1 LFGSGLSAKKSPS
14 MRATV
19 RWCAG
24 KLQRISGALL
34 GPGIAMR
41 VKAYDFDRIQRKRSD
56 RNAVRPQVQS
66 NEFALRHQVHLN
78 KELIGM
84 NRFVLVIVPL
94 LAQAVEATP
103 TPGSTQATLLQL
115 LKSGGW
121 VMWPLI
127 LLSVIT
133 LSLIFACLFSL
144 RRGTVVTRRY
154 METAEALLRKRD
166 YLGLIAVSNR
176 HSEAVARITA
186 RTLDFATKNPVASAE
201 AIREV
206 AETEGSR
213 VASRLNHRIV
223 YLADIATLSPMLG
236 LLGTVIG
243 IIKAFGVLASNT
255 TQPRPMLLAHGVSE
269 ALVATASG
277 LVIGIVAMAF
287 YALFR
292 GKVAA
297 MVSDLESAT
306 THIVN
311 IITATNQIRRPERS
325 RVLDSDEI

>member
-1 LFGSGLSAKKSPS
+1 
-14 MRATV
+14 M
-19 RWCAG
+19 
-24 KLQRISGALL
+24 
-34 GPGIAMR
+34 
-41 VKAYDFDRIQRKRSD
+41 
-56 RNAVRPQVQS
+56 
-66 NEFALRHQVHLN
+66 NEFALRHHVHLN
-78 KELIGM
+78 RELIGM
-84 NRFVLVIVPL
+84 NWFVLVIVPL
-94 LAQAVEATP
+94 LAQAVEVAP

-115 LKSGGW
+115 LQSGGW
-121 VMWPLI
+121 VMVPLI
-127 LLSVIT
+127 LTSVIT

-154 METAEALLRKRD
+154 MDTAEALLRKRD

-186 RTLDFATKNPVASAE
+186 RTLDFATKNPGASPE

-213 VASRLNHRIV
+213 VSSSLNHRIV

-236 LLGTVIG
+236 LLGTVFG
-243 IIKAFGVLASNT
+243 IIKSFGVLASNT

-287 YALFR
+287 YAIFR
-292 GKVAA
+292 GKVASMIA
-297 MVSDLESAT
+297 DLESAT
-306 THIVN
+306 AHIVN
-311 IITATNQIRRPERS
+311 IITSQNQVRRPERS
-325 RVLDSDEI
+325 RVLDSDGI